1 MERQGV
7 MKIGTCIRGQ
17 HLLEDL
23 ENAVA
28 TGFDTV
34 ELYFNETL
42 AGTDFK
48 EISSSIKRITGYYG
62 VTVSGVG
69 LYCNPLQSE
78 EARKELEYC
87 IENVHL
93 LGTDFVGTFA
103 GAIPGKSVEDAIPEF
118 KYVFTS
124 LTELAEYNGVRIG
137 IENAHMYGNWY
148 NATCNIGF
156 CPRAWEMMFSEV
168 QSGCLGLEWE
178 PSHQAEQL
186 IDPLKQLG
194 EWMPKIFHVHGKDAH
209 VDYRH
214 IKKYGAW
221 FGESYCVH
229 RFPGMGDTDWE
240 KIINILEHGGYEGDI
255 TVEGYHDPVY
265 CGDKEADGQRM
276 ALVYLRECCGY

>member
-1 MERQGV
+1 

-103 GAIPGKSVEDAIPEF
+103 GAIPGKSVEDAIPAL
-118 KYVFTS
+118 KKVFTS
-124 LTELAEYNGVRIG
+124 LTEPAEYNGVRIG

-168 QSGCLGLEWE
+168 QSRSLGLEWE

>member
-1 MERQGV
+1 M
-7 MKIGTCIRGQ
+7 
-17 HLLEDL
+17 
-23 ENAVA
+23 
-28 TGFDTV
+28 
-34 ELYFNETL
+34 
-42 AGTDFK
+42 
-48 EISSSIKRITGYYG
+48 
-62 VTVSGVG
+62 
-69 LYCNPLQSE
+69 
-78 EARKELEYC
+78 
-87 IENVHL
+87 
-93 LGTDFVGTFA
+93 
-103 GAIPGKSVEDAIPEF
+103 
-118 KYVFTS
+118 
-124 LTELAEYNGVRIG
+124 RIG

-156 CPRAWEMMFSEV
+156 CPRAWEIMFNEV
-168 QSGCLGLEWE
+168 QSRCLGLEWE

-209 VDYRH
+209 VDYGH

-240 KIINILEHGGYEGDI
+240 KIINILEHEGYEGDI

>member
-103 GAIPGKSVEDAIPEF
+103 GAIPGKSVEDAIPAF
-118 KYVFTS
+118 KKVFTS

-156 CPRAWEMMFSEV
+156 CPRAWEMMFS
-168 QSGCLGLEWE
+168 
-178 PSHQAEQL
+178 
-186 IDPLKQLG
+186 
-194 EWMPKIFHVHGKDAH
+194 
-209 VDYRH
+209 
-214 IKKYGAW
+214 
-221 FGESYCVH
+221 
-229 RFPGMGDTDWE
+229 
-240 KIINILEHGGYEGDI
+240 
-255 TVEGYHDPVY
+255 
-265 CGDKEADGQRM
+265 
-276 ALVYLRECCGY
+276 

>member
-103 GAIPGKSVEDAIPEF
+103 GAIPGKSVEDAIPAF
-118 KYVFTS
+118 KKVFTS
-124 LTELAEYNGVRIG
+124 LTDLAAYNVLRIG

-168 QSGCLGLEWE
+168 QSRSLGLEWE

-240 KIINILEHGGYEGDI
+240 KIINILEHGG
-255 TVEGYHDPVY
+255 
-265 CGDKEADGQRM
+265 
-276 ALVYLRECCGY
+276 